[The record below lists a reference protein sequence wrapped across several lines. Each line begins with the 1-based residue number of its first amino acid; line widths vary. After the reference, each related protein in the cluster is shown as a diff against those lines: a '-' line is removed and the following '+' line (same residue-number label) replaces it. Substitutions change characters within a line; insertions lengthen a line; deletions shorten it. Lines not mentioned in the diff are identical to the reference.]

1 MIAFNSLYKN
11 FDPII
16 INLLEMDNK
25 IIDQI
30 QTILQFK
37 KVKNIN
43 KQATEAISNQ
53 IIIFRNKNVSIKK
66 QTAIISITT
75 AINLV
80 IIRKTA
86 FFSISN

>member
-1 MIAFNSLYKN
+1 MG
-11 FDPII
+11 
-16 INLLEMDNK
+16 NK

>member
-16 INLLEMDNK
+16 INLLEMGNK